1 MAKPEELNYTPSHNI
16 IAGGTLIKGEITTEG
31 DFRIDGTIDGTI
43 TSKGKIIIGDKG
55 KFIGKIKAA
64 NVDIMGVV
72 KGEIFVD
79 NTLSLKSTG
88 KIEGDIQTNILI
100 IEQNAEFNGSCS
112 MSKEPQKV
120 QNQVNTTTKP
130 DMINI
135 TKPEKK

>member
-16 IAGGTLIKGEITTEG
+16 ITGEITTEG

-112 MSKEPQKV
+112 MGKESQKT
-120 QNQVNTTTKP
+120 QNQVNTTAKP
-130 DMINI
+130 DTLNA
-135 TKPEKK
+135 TKQEKK